1 MNATRTPTVSR
12 EILPAAA
19 WRERV
24 ARHARRVRRWTVPLL
39 ERRARGRS
47 HPVHDFLFTYYF
59 QSPRKL
65 EQWHPDHAAALVE
78 VPDPPAWLLARPYRI
93 RDGRRFAD
101 PAGMTAKHREAL
113 RWIAGLLR
121 ATAARPPNFACHGL
135 HEWAMV
141 FGGGDLRHRET
152 CPLRLPQREIDEL
165 VKSRPLCCSHYD
177 AFRFFQPRARPLNRL
192 RPSFETRADHEQ
204 PGCVHANMDLYKWAS
219 KAMPWIGSELQF
231 ECFELAVEL
240 REIDMRASPY
250 DLAAFGY
257 PPIAVETPEG
267 RREYESHQRRLAD
280 RAAPLRDR
288 LAASLES
295 LLDASAA

>member
-1 MNATRTPTVSR
+1 MNATRTPSVS
-12 EILPAAA
+12 
-19 WRERV
+19 
-24 ARHARRVRRWTVPLL
+24 
-39 ERRARGRS
+39 
-47 HPVHDFLFTYYF
+47 
-59 QSPRKL
+59 
-65 EQWHPDHAAALVE
+65 
-78 VPDPPAWLLARPYRI
+78 
-93 RDGRRFAD
+93 
-101 PAGMTAKHREAL
+101 
-113 RWIAGLLR
+113 
-121 ATAARPPNFACHGL
+121 
-135 HEWAMV
+135 
-141 FGGGDLRHRET
+141 
-152 CPLRLPQREIDEL
+152 
-165 VKSRPLCCSHYD
+165 CSHYD

-267 RREYESHQRRLAD
+267 RREYERHQRHQRRLAD
-280 RAAPLRDR
+280 RAAPLRRR

-295 LLDASAA
+295 LLHASAA